1 MKNLNITSLST
12 QELKN
17 YNGGALSTG
26 TTISYVIEIVA
37 FGDPINRF
45 DDLIQEE
52 EETTSGFETVDTPG
66 FGI

>member
-1 MKNLNITSLST
+1 MKNLNTTSLST

-17 YNGGALSTG
+17 YNGGTLATG

-52 EETTSGFETVDTPG
+52 ATSGFETVDTPG